1 MLIRPHSAARR
12 AFVCSP
18 IRGALRLLLLP
29 ALLVLGASG
38 FAPAPAATQK
48 PSDQPPKA
56 GGQIPEDMDAALRLL
71 REKVDAANE
80 LATSGDPVHAGRILM
95 TIMEEL
101 SSYGLPAE
109 HATANEIALE
119 AGRAAHRAKQ
129 YPAVV
134 RAWSWL
140 YERWKQTRP
149 LRDDDVDRLLATYAR
164 EARSNRDAWLAL
176 GLQRDLL
183 ERRKTYLGAD
193 DPGLLATTRD
203 LIDLLV
209 EVGDDEG
216 ALELLEDYHER
227 QTARLAEDHADLMA
241 ARERLAN
248 VRFRLGDFE
257 GAAQLF
263 RQILDT
269 VEANREPGDMS
280 IQVTRQNL
288 LHVLYAA
295 EDLRAAIVE
304 EEQGVLF
311 LEVASGVDSV
321 RLLSARRS
329 LAGSLFG
336 LGDLPRARRL
346 LERVALEQAQ
356 AFPEGDL
363 HLAETRLNLAE
374 TLRRM
379 GYPELALPLEESA
392 VLAMDSDVKKDPRQ
406 HEWLRRVSL
415 QSVAESALA
424 LGRFARAREAAEAA
438 LALGVVDLADEL
450 HLRELSAR
458 ALRGLGQIEPERAL
472 RLETLAGASATGA
485 ARTLAQVE
493 PQLGFAAHLLA
504 AGELG
509 EARRVVD
516 LALAE
521 IETLG
526 GPEVAQRRE
535 ALGLQARI
543 AARGEDAA
551 RLERALTETARAVQA
566 ALARSANPRTP
577 WARGEDLAELVIGD
591 LATLVELAPKATDPA
606 LHVAQAFEGL
616 ETRRARLVHGPAGA
630 RLDLAEVRARLGEA
644 RVVAYHTLPV
654 SSAGAAKSHVWAFV
668 WEPGGA
674 RCVDLGASSALEA
687 AIAAWRGAAGAERDA
702 ARNALVERLVAPLAL
717 EPDAGPTFVVPDG
730 VLHGLPLHRL
740 FGEGTRLLA
749 SLLPA
754 GPLPA
759 AAGPV
764 ARIGTASFPAG
775 ADDPALALAQARGV
789 ELRSLAASD
798 VNRVTLARALRGAG
812 AALFEL
818 APGAEAPELA
828 ARVRAKLA
836 HPGAAGF
843 LRPERPEGISALDL
857 GSLLLPGRQA
867 LVDSLGKRIDRL
879 EGRDLALVNLSAAE
893 LCIVAG
899 APAQTDPVADA
910 FALAAVRQALHA
922 AGARAVLMPL
932 AGTSEE
938 RARFL
943 GAFLTALSQGATP
956 HAAFTTAGGHT
967 NGDWVLSE
975 RP

>member
-1 MLIRPHSAARR
+1 MSIRPHPAARR
-12 AFVCSP
+12 AP
-18 IRGALRLLLLP
+18 APRLDRGLLRPFLLLAFLVVAGARP
-29 ALLVLGASG
+29 ATAQDES
-38 FAPAPAATQK
+38 QK
-48 PSDQPPKA
+48 PSEKGPKS
-56 GGQIPEDMDAALRLL
+56 GVRVPDDLEGTLRLL
-71 REKVDAANE
+71 REKVDAARD

-101 SSYGLPAE
+101 SSYALPLDLAAADE
-109 HATANEIALE
+109 VALE
-119 AGRAAHRAKQ
+119 AGRAAHRANQ
-129 YPAVV
+129 YPAMV

-140 YERWKQTRP
+140 YARWKETRP
-149 LRDDDVDRLLATYAR
+149 TRDDEVDRLLTTFSR
-164 EARSNRDAWLAL
+164 EARSNRDSWLAL
-176 GLQRDLL
+176 ELYRDLVA
-183 ERRKTYLGAD
+183 RRQTYLSAD

-203 LIDLLV
+203 LIDVLV

-227 QTARLAEDHADLMA
+227 QTARLAEDHVDLMA

-248 VRFRLGDFE
+248 VRYRLGDFE

-288 LHVLYAA
+288 LHTLYAL
-295 EDLRAAIVE
+295 EDLRSAIVE

-329 LAGSLFG
+329 LAGSLYG

-356 AFPEGDL
+356 VFPEGDL

-379 GYPELALPLEESA
+379 GFAELALPLEESA

-415 QSVAESALA
+415 RSVAESALV
-424 LGRFARAREAAEAA
+424 LGRFARAKEAAEAA

-450 HLRELSAR
+450 YLRELQAR
-458 ALRGLGQIEPERAL
+458 ALRGLGELEQERAV
-472 RLETLAGASATGA
+472 RLETLAGANATGA
-485 ARTLAQVE
+485 ARTLVQVE

-526 GPEVAQRRE
+526 GPDVVQRRE
-535 ALGLQARI
+535 ALGLQARV
-543 AARGEDAA
+543 AARAEDPA
-551 RLERALTETARAVQA
+551 RLERALIETARAAQA

-577 WARGEDLAELVIGD
+577 WARGEDLAELVVGD
-591 LATLVELAPKATDPA
+591 LATLVELAPRSADPA
-606 LHVAQAFEGL
+606 PHLASAFDAL
-616 ETRRARLVHGPAGA
+616 ELRRARLVHGPAGA
-630 RLDLAEVRARLGEA
+630 RLTLADVRARLGGA
-644 RVVAYHTLPV
+644 RVVAYHTLPLP
-654 SSAGAAKSHVWAFV
+654 AGGSVRAHLFAFV
-668 WEPGGA
+668 WEPSGT
-674 RCVDLGASSALEA
+674 RSVDLGPLAAVEA
-687 AIAAWRGAAGAERDA
+687 AIGAWRRASGAERDA
-702 ARNALVERLVAPLAL
+702 AFGTLRERLVAPLAL
-717 EPDAGPTFVVPDG
+717 EPGSGATFAVPDG
-730 VLHGLPLHRL
+730 ALHGLPLQRL
-740 FGEGTRLLA
+740 LGGDTRVLA
-749 SLLPA
+749 SLHP
-754 GPLPA
+754 GTSVA
-759 AAGPV
+759 AAPGPV
-764 ARIGTASFPAG
+764 ARIGSASFPAG

-789 ELRSLAASD
+789 ELRALSAAD

-812 AALFEL
+812 TVLLEF
-818 APGAEAPELA
+818 APVAEASELA
-828 ARVRAKLA
+828 ARTRAKLA
-836 HPGAAGF
+836 RPGAAGF
-843 LRPERPEGISALDL
+843 LRPERPEGIAALDL
-857 GSLLLPGRQA
+857 GSLSVPGRQP

-879 EGRDLALVNLSAAE
+879 EARDLALLNLGAAE
-893 LCIVAG
+893 LCVVTGVPAG
-899 APAQTDPVADA
+899 PDPLADSL
-910 FALAAVRQALHA
+910 ALAAVRQALHA

-932 AGTSEE
+932 GGTPEG
-938 RARFL
+938 RAAFL
-943 GAFLTALSQGATP
+943 GAFLAALAQGATP
-956 HAAFTTAGGHT
+956 HAAFAAAGGHASD
-967 NGDWVLSE
+967 DWVLTE